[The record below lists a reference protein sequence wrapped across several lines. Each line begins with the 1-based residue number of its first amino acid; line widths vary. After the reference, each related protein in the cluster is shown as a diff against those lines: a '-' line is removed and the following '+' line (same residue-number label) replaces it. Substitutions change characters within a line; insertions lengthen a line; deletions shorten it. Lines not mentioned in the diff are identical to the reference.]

1 MNADWL
7 GPKKNNVLSMLRRSV
22 CSLGKHK
29 KWLWAGDYLAELS
42 SVMDFPEGNNT
53 PNKDKCVSAS
63 SPTASA

>member
-1 MNADWL
+1 MP
-7 GPKKNNVLSMLRRSV
+7 GRSV

-53 PNKDKCVSAS
+53 PN
-63 SPTASA
+63 